1 MIMVKMNNTTVECS
15 IAASE
20 LRELGLTPE
29 AVVNEDKKSFPFMA
43 QLGREVGEQLG
54 YDPETEVLMI
64 TKNLMGDGSLRIFA
78 MKMTDQDIE
87 ESTEKMRA
95 TAAKI
100 LKLTSRRRME
110 SIKNKTGKEKGI
122 ALNKLMGDIS
132 TAMAEVYGQAAESI
146 AEPQLEALSRRL
158 ASMERYMVKFDSLE
172 ECVRFARAVSHF
184 PVGESSLYK
193 EKDKYFMIVGM
204 LSDGSALSYEIRCLC
219 LEYAKDLQ
227 MGSPE
232 LTHIEETAE
241 CLIKNDAV
249 KNLMVFNGEAEG

>member
-29 AVVNEDKKSFPFMA
+29 AVVNEDKKSVPFMA

-78 MKMTDQDIE
+78 MKMTDDDIE
-87 ESTEKMRA
+87 ESTEKMRM
-95 TAAKI
+95 AAGKI
-100 LKLTSRRRME
+100 LRLTSKRRME
-110 SIKNKTGKEKGI
+110 AIRGMSGKDKGI

-132 TAMAEVYGQAAESI
+132 LAMAEVYTPEAEAF
-146 AEPQLEALSRRL
+146 AEPHLEAMARRL
-158 ASMERYMVKFDSLE
+158 ASIERYMVSFDTLD
-172 ECVRFARAVSHF
+172 ECVRFSRAAAHF
-184 PVGESSLYK
+184 PIGESALYK
-193 EKDKYFMIVGM
+193 DKDRYFMIISI
-204 LSDGSALSYEIRCLC
+204 LSDGSALSYEMRCLC

-232 LTHIEETAE
+232 LTHIEETGQCIIAG
-241 CLIKNDAV
+241 DALG
-249 KNLMVFNGEAEG
+249 KLLEFDGAR